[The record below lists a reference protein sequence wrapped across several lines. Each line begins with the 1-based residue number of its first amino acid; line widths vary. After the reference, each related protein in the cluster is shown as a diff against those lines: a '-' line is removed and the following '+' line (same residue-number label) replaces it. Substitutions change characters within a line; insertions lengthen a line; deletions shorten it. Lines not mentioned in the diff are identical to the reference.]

1 MATGSI
7 KSIAE
12 FYIRRWI
19 EERNINMNWFSL
31 SIEDGKGKLE
41 DRDGNTM
48 TLVYDN
54 FSKTVYI
61 GEE

>member
-1 MATGSI
+1 MD
-7 KSIAE
+7 
-12 FYIRRWI
+12 
-19 EERNINMNWFSL
+19 WFSL

-48 TLVYDN
+48 ALVYDN